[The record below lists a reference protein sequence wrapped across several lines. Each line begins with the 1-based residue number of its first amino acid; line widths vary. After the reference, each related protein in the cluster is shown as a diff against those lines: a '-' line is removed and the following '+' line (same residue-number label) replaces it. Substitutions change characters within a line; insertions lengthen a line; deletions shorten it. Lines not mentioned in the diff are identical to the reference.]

1 MVSVAAWG
9 RVRSKTLQRS
19 TTWAAAP
26 LLLASVIV
34 GVVPAAASAVP
45 AAAAPLRL
53 PAAVTAQDE
62 KSALRLAQESGTRV
76 EVMSER
82 TERSQFFA
90 EPDGRLTYESA
101 VLPQRVRRASG
112 EWADVDLT
120 LQRTEGGAVTPKASA
135 ADVRF
140 SSGGKGPL
148 VTLVEDKKTLTL
160 SWSGGDLPAPTLS
173 GATATY
179 AEVLPGVDLV
189 VRPTEIGFSH
199 VLAIKSAAAAANPE
213 LRAVTFDVGGDARV
227 SRLRDGSL
235 QAVAGRELVA
245 SAPAPGM
252 WDSRDRTTAAK
263 SSAKTAAAVAGAADD
278 PSTAVAAADTAR
290 TAVVQ
295 TEVTAAGDLVLKPD
309 AAMLA
314 GAATFPLFIDP
325 DWSVGKKRW
334 AYSTN
339 NNTNNSDVSRARVG
353 MDPDGR
359 IYRSYFEF
367 STAAIKDKHVES
379 AKVKMVLDHS
389 WSCTNTWT
397 SIFSANPI
405 SGTPRTAW
413 KSSKPFLKHLG
424 AEDSHA
430 NEGSGC
436 SDSPQL
442 DMTIDFDGAGVTSW
456 LNGITHNGAATGTVA
471 FSAGNA
477 TLGYENAKDRWK
489 KFFPLKAKLIADVD
503 ARPAKPTQLQ
513 VNKVA
518 CKAGTTAIGIGITN
532 PYFGAFM
539 TDSDRS
545 QALKS
550 TWEWS
555 KVTGATMSPMTAPG
569 VTSTPAHALDFS
581 ARVAGAV
588 TDNTYAFRVRAT
600 DPAPY
605 GLIGAW
611 SDWCYFR
618 VDTSD
623 PPVIGEELVKPEGP
637 GKPGTYRITSTA
649 LDVVK
654 FRYGW
659 NGAGREV
666 AAASWTN
673 DSGKLVKAATVEL
686 TVLKYGQSNLELQA
700 VDSTNN
706 VGDGS
711 IPISVDSPASP
722 VAHWGLETD
731 PSRGVDAALA
741 DRSESVGRTPLAG
754 AGVGWTD
761 GQRLVGGEAATF
773 SGVGALATT
782 GPVVDTTGTYA
793 VAAWVR
799 VGQTTVSQTIAS
811 QDDGDD
817 ASFVLQ
823 FRSDDR
829 SGDGTPDK
837 SFCFGMLS
845 AAGSTPAAMSTVCAV
860 NAAVAGRWT
869 HVAGGYDA
877 TEKKMRLWINGVNV
891 PEVAAP
897 AAWKAVGPLRVGER
911 KSAGVSSDK
920 LYGHVADVQV
930 FDRMLV
936 DEDFTGKPALPSS
949 NMVDEPGILTPI
961 NVGLWDFQNASA
973 CADPANPD
981 GCDAPDGAAWHR
993 TLRLT
998 QGTDI
1003 PDGGGFAIFDNEQLD
1018 WVMPGEPGYGI
1029 TTREYGLSQRN
1040 TALEGEPAQWQ
1051 DVPVLRT
1058 DQSFT
1063 VSARVYVDSTA
1074 ATMTAIAPKGGK
1086 QSAFYLGT
1094 RPSTVNGVTAHYF
1107 EAMVPSSDQN
1117 LGETYTRITAAK
1129 PLTDADEGLWT
1140 QLTLVY
1146 DAGAGTMTLY
1156 VSGQEKPAIKP
1167 VGALWNAAGP
1177 LAVGGGWYT
1186 PDNAAGAWTENWF
1199 GGIDDVHV
1207 YQGAMNAAQ
1216 VRKITESPTED
1227 ES

>member
-1 MVSVAAWG
+1 
-9 RVRSKTLQRS
+9 
-19 TTWAAAP
+19 
-26 LLLASVIV
+26 
-34 GVVPAAASAVP
+34 
-45 AAAAPLRL
+45 
-53 PAAVTAQDE
+53 
-62 KSALRLAQESGTRV
+62 
-76 EVMSER
+76 MSER

-120 LQRTEGGAVTPKASA
+120 LERTDGGAVTPKASA

-160 SWSGGDLPAPTLS
+160 SWPGGDLPTPTLS

-189 VRPTEIGFSH
+189 VHPTEVGFSH
-199 VLAIKSAAAAANPE
+199 VLAIKSAAAAENPE
-213 LRAVTFDVGGDARV
+213 LRAVTFDIGGDAKV

-235 QAVAGRELVA
+235 QAVAGRKLVA

-252 WDSRDRTTAAK
+252 WDSRDGTTAAK
-263 SSAKTAAAVAGAADD
+263 SSSKAAAAVAGAAGD

-290 TAVVQ
+290 TAPVQ
-295 TEVTAAGDLVLKPD
+295 TEVTAAGNLVLKPD

-325 DWSVGKKRW
+325 DWSAGKKRW

-436 SDSPQL
+436 SDSPQP

-503 ARPAKPTQLQ
+503 ARPGKPTQLQ

-518 CKAGTTAIGIGITN
+518 CKVGTTAVGVGITN

-539 TDSDRS
+539 TDSDSS

-569 VTSTPAHALDFS
+569 VTSTPAKALDFS

-588 TDNTYAFRVRAT
+588 TDNTYAFRVKAT

-605 GLIGAW
+605 GLISAW

-623 PPVIGEELVKPEGP
+623 PPVVAEELVKPVGP
-637 GKPGTYRITSTA
+637 GRPGTYRITSTA
-649 LDVVK
+649 LDVVR

-659 NGAGREV
+659 NAAGKDV

-673 DSGKLVKAATVEL
+673 DNGVPVKAATVTL
-686 TVLKYGQSNLELQA
+686 TALKYGESNLSLQA
-700 VDSTNN
+700 VDSTSN

-711 IPISVDSPASP
+711 LPVSVDPASSS
-722 VAHWGLETD
+722 VARWGLETD
-731 PSRGVDAALA
+731 PSRGVDAALM

-754 AGVGWTD
+754 AGVSWTD

-782 GPVVDTTGTYA
+782 EPVVDTTGSYA

-799 VGQTTVSQTIAS
+799 VSQTTGSQTIAS

-817 ASFVLQ
+817 ASFALQ

-829 SGDGTPDK
+829 SGDGTPDR

-845 AAGSTPAAMSTVCAV
+845 AAGSASTAMSTVCAV

-877 TEKKMRLWINGVNV
+877 TEKKMRLWINGVNL
-891 PEVAAP
+891 PEVSAP
-897 AAWKAVGPLRVGER
+897 AAWNAVGPMRVGER
-911 KSAGVSSDK
+911 KSAGVSSDR
-920 LYGHVADVQV
+920 LYGHLADVQV

-961 NVGLWDFQNASA
+961 DVGLWDFQNASA

-993 TLRLT
+993 PLRLT

-1003 PDGGGFAIFDNEQLD
+1003 SDDGFAIFDDEQLD
-1018 WVMPGEPGYGI
+1018 WVMPGEPGYGVM
-1029 TTREYGLSQRN
+1029 TREYGVSQRN
-1040 TALEGEPAQWQ
+1040 TATEGEPAQWQ
-1051 DVPVLRT
+1051 DAPVLRT

-1063 VSARVYVDSTA
+1063 VSARVYVDSATT
-1074 ATMTAIAPKGGK
+1074 TMTAIAPKGGK

-1094 RPSTVNGVTAHYF
+1094 RPSMVDGVTAYYF

-1117 LGETYTRITAAK
+1117 LGETYTHITAAK
-1129 PLTDADEGLWT
+1129 PLTDANEGLWT

-1146 DAGAGTMTLY
+1146 DAGAGKMTLY
-1156 VSGQEKPAIKP
+1156 VSGQEDSVTKP

-1186 PDNAAGAWTENWF
+1186 PDSAAGSWTENWF
-1199 GGIDDVHV
+1199 GGIDDVRV
-1207 YQGAMNAAQ
+1207 YQGAMNITQ
-1216 VRKITESPTED
+1216 VNEITESPTED